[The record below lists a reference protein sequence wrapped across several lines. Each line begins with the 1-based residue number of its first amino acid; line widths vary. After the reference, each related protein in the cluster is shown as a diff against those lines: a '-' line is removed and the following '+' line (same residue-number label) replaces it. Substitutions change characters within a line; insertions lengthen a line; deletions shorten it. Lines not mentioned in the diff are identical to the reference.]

1 VQLFVVL
8 NPVAGRSHATEVRQ
22 ALARH
27 FDPASWQ
34 VTIHETKADEPVDAA
49 VRASVDRG
57 VDMVVAA
64 GGDGTLSAV
73 VDGLANSNVPLGILP
88 TGTTNVV
95 AQELNIP
102 LNLDKA
108 CQLLAGEH
116 KLRAIDALQ
125 FGQQFYVLSVGIG
138 LDALA
143 MQTTSQ
149 QDKRRYG
156 KLAYVWGIIKLVMG
170 IQPHA
175 FTIVADG
182 QKRRVK
188 AADVLLTNVSTV
200 TGPLRWGPHIAPD
213 DGQIDIVIMRAR
225 NLIDILGVIY
235 DILVPGRPRRNRNL
249 RYWSA
254 RNSILVFSE
263 QPLPVQGDGDLLG
276 NSPVEVQIWPGL
288 VQMIVPV
295 EQSGRRWPSFSLP
308 GSHSD
313 SA

>member
-1 VQLFVVL
+1 MPPFARVL
-8 NPVAGRSHATEVRQ
+8 ILVTATAGG
-22 ALARH
+22 
-27 FDPASWQ
+27 
-34 VTIHETKADEPVDAA
+34 A
-49 VRASVDRG
+49 VS
-57 VDMVVAA
+57 VAA

-138 LDALA
+138 LDALT

-235 DILVPGRPRRNRNL
+235 DILVPGRPRH
-249 RYWSA
+249 
-254 RNSILVFSE
+254 
-263 QPLPVQGDGDLLG
+263 PGLLG
-276 NSPVEVQIWPGL
+276 TAATGAGGW
-288 VQMIVPV
+288 
-295 EQSGRRWPSFSLP
+295 RSF
-308 GSHSD
+308 G
-313 SA
+313 

>member
-1 VQLFVVL
+1 MRLFVVL
-8 NPVAGRSHATEVRQ
+8 NPAAGRTKVSEVGQ
-22 ALARH
+22 ALARY

-34 VTIHETKADEPVDAA
+34 VDIHKTEVGEPIDAV
-49 VRASVDRG
+49 VRATVEQG

-108 CQLLAGEH
+108 CQLLAGKH
-116 KLRAIDALQ
+116 RLRAIDALQ
-125 FGQQFYVLSVGIG
+125 LGQQYFVLSVGIG

-149 QDKRRYG
+149 EDKRRYG
-156 KLAYVWGIIKLVMG
+156 KLAYVWGIIKVVMG
-170 IQPHA
+170 IQPHT

-182 QKRRVK
+182 HKRRVK
-188 AADVLLTNVSTV
+188 AADVLLTNVSTL

-225 NLIDILGVIY
+225 NLIDILGVAY
-235 DILVPGRPRRNRNL
+235 DILAPGRPRRNRNL
-249 RYWSA
+249 RYWCA
-254 RNSILVFSE
+254 RNSILVFSD

-276 NSPVEVQIWPGL
+276 NLPVEVQIWPGA
-288 VQMIVPV
+288 VQVIVPA
-295 EQSGRRWPSFSLP
+295 EPGGRRWPNLP
-308 GSHSD
+308 LAG
-313 SA
+313 